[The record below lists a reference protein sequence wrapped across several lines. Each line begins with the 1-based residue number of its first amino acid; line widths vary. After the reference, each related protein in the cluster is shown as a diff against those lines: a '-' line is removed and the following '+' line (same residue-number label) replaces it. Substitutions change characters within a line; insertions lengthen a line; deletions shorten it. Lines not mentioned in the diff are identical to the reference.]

1 MEMYERIK
9 YLRKECLHKTQAE
22 FSKSIKI
29 SRSNLGSI
37 EIGRIKVTDRV
48 ISDIC
53 STYNVNE
60 KWLRTGEG
68 GIFVKLTAE
77 SELGK
82 YIADVLSCMDEF
94 IKNLII
100 SYMKLDDKSKKI
112 ILDFIKNLGLP
123 ND

>member
-1 MEMYERIK
+1 MKVHERIK
-9 YLRKECLHKTQAE
+9 YLRKEFLHKTQEE
-22 FSKSIKI
+22 FSESIKI

-37 EIGRIKVTDRV
+37 EIGRINVTDRV

-53 STYNVNE
+53 DTYNVNE
-60 KWLRTGEG
+60 QWLRTGTG
-68 GIFVKLTAE
+68 DPFVELTTE

-82 YIADVLSCMDEF
+82 YIGEIIGSEDEF

-112 ILDFIKNLGLP
+112 VRDFIKSLRLSEE
-123 ND
+123 